1 MARDGLFFD
10 KMKEDNK
17 NGVPGFA
24 LWVQFIWASV
34 LCLSGKYGDLLDYVM
49 FAVILFYI
57 LTIIGIFI
65 LRKKMPDAERPY
77 KAFGYPI
84 MQIIYIILASLFCIN
99 LIYAKPVFGIGSL
112 SIVVL
117 GIPVYY
123 IWKAMKKT
131 PTT

>member
-1 MARDGLFFD
+1 
-10 KMKEDNK
+10 
-17 NGVPGFA
+17 
-24 LWVQFIWASV
+24 
-34 LCLSGKYGDLLDYVM
+34 M